1 MDAKLGHPWTAETD
15 LRWTVNGTPP
25 FPPPEA
31 WCCWIRTLLH
41 GPAWILMHLVN
52 VLSFLPVFPLSL
64 PPSNHL
70 SPLSC
75 DLHLSCLNISL
86 SLSPLL
92 FRTISTSTVSTSPPS
107 FFSPAPPSFFPP
119 SPPLLSHYRP
129 PPHSLHLH
137 LSCLTT
143 SPPLFSSSPSKAVYT
158 DSGSVEGF
166 CLLRGTFFLA
176 TIADNDA

>member
-25 FPPPEA
+25 SPPPEA

-75 DLHLSCLNISL
+75 NLHLSCLNISL

-92 FRTISTSTVSTSPPS
+92 FRTISSSTVSTSPPS

-119 SPPLLSHYRP
+119 SPPLLSYYRP
-129 PPHSLHLH
+129 LLILSISTSPVSQPPRLF
-137 LSCLTT
+137 
-143 SPPLFSSSPSKAVYT
+143 SPPLPPRPSTLILV
-158 DSGSVEGF
+158 
-166 CLLRGTFFLA
+166 LLKVSA
-176 TIADNDA
+176 C

>member
-1 MDAKLGHPWTAETD
+1 MELP
-15 LRWTVNGTPP
+15 TPHS
-25 FPPPEA
+25 PPPEA

-92 FRTISTSTVSTSPPS
+92 FRTISSSTVSTSPPS

-119 SPPLLSHYRP
+119 SPPLLSYRP
-129 PPHSLHLH
+129 LLILSISTSPVSQPPRLF
-137 LSCLTT
+137 
-143 SPPLFSSSPSKAVYT
+143 SPPLPPRPSTLILV
-158 DSGSVEGF
+158 
-166 CLLRGTFFLA
+166 LLKVSA
-176 TIADNDA
+176 C